1 MRASTPKTAQRP
13 KSELDT
19 PVKERIVQNANRLFI
34 RYGVNIS
41 TDMIA
46 HFAHT
51 NIHTVF
57 KYFGTRDRLV
67 SDFLKKLMDS
77 IGRNWRGFEQ
87 EHPNDPERQLRE
99 WILYMEMIS
108 TDEFGDSEECQ
119 LARASVNLIR
129 AEKNPLL
136 AQVEAFWQAERKQIA
151 RLCEAAKFR
160 DPQGLADKLILLVQ
174 GARNERTAYGY
185 KGPSRMLSEAGDDLM
200 VAHGAER
207 KLPLELD

>member
-13 KSELDT
+13 RSELDT
-19 PVKERIVQNANRLFI
+19 PVKDRIVQNAHRLFI

-51 NIHTVF
+51 NIQTIF

-67 SDFLKKLMDS
+67 SDFLKMLMDG
-77 IGRNWRGFEQ
+77 IGRNWREFEQ

-108 TDEFGDSEECQ
+108 KDEFGDSEECQ

-129 AEKNPLL
+129 PEKNPLL

-151 RLCEAAKFR
+151 QLCEAAKFR
-160 DPQGLADKLILLVQ
+160 DPSGLADKLILLVQ
-174 GARNERTAYGY
+174 GARNERTAYGF

-207 KLPLELD
+207 KLPLEMD